1 VSARLSRIAN
11 SIVTQALVLVLITR
25 IGLYGVN
32 WFSLKVMPPSWE
44 EASRVVGGWIRWD
57 GGHYIRIAMNG
68 YADAADPGSP
78 AFFPLYPLLMRG
90 FTEVLGLEPTRG
102 ALGLA
107 GVVISAA
114 CFFIAVPLFAQ
125 YAEKGFGTEVARL
138 ASILLIV
145 SPFSLFFSASYTESL
160 FLLLVVLTFVLAG
173 KDRWVLAAVVVAL
186 ATATRLT
193 GVALIPALLLMAWK
207 AKLPWRD
214 LIRIAIISP
223 LGILAFM
230 VHTWRELD
238 DPFAFLT
245 VQSEWGGWHER
256 WGQFLDVY
264 LRSPRD
270 IFTGEHFYAVA
281 LLNLALF
288 VLCIACLPSIWRRL
302 DPGLALI
309 STLIMVQGMTSLIS
323 LGRYLLPAI
332 GVYIVLAFVLVRPG
346 LPSLIRQAGVICSV
360 MLLTM
365 LTILFAHDY
374 WVI

>member
-1 VSARLSRIAN
+1 
-11 SIVTQALVLVLITR
+11 
-25 IGLYGVN
+25 
-32 WFSLKVMPPSWE
+32 
-44 EASRVVGGWIRWD
+44 
-57 GGHYIRIAMNG
+57 
-68 YADAADPGSP
+68 
-78 AFFPLYPLLMRG
+78 
-90 FTEVLGLEPTRG
+90 
-102 ALGLA
+102 
-107 GVVISAA
+107 
-114 CFFIAVPLFAQ
+114 VPLFAQ

-138 ASILLIV
+138 ATILLIV

-173 KDRWVLAAVVVAL
+173 NDRWVLAAVVVAL

-214 LIRIAIISP
+214 LFRIAVISP

-230 VHTWRELD
+230 VHTWRALD

-245 VQSEWGGWHER
+245 VQSEWGGWNER

-264 LRSPRD
+264 LRSPRE
-270 IFTGEHFYAVA
+270 IFTGEHYYAVA

-288 VLCIACLPSIWRRL
+288 VLSIACLPSIWRRL

-332 GVYIVLAFVLVRPG
+332 GVYIVLAVVLVRPG
-346 LPSLIRQAGVICSV
+346 WPSLIRQAGVICSV